1 MNVPTSVKRLISEFD
16 GITPME
22 LEKAVRKFDYVG
34 QQKAVNSI
42 CLMACRHVYRLR
54 NVFLDGVLADE
65 LPDKDNYLL
74 LGPTGSGKTFLID
87 IISRR
92 ILNLPTT
99 VIDITSYSETGYV
112 GQDPVSMLTRLVNA
126 AEGDIDLASVGIVCI
141 DEFDKLA
148 TSKNS
153 AVFSGAGTTK
163 DVSGFGVQ
171 KELLKMLEGAEV
183 DVPLDLTH
191 ASFAQRTTM
200 STDFISF
207 IALGAFSGITRTIKN
222 HERKI
227 GFSAGSGSG
236 GAPVSNDIAYNVSEE
251 QLRKVAIFQDYG
263 IMPELMGRF
272 SRILPFHPLGKDHLK
287 KILIENITKRYH
299 REFDLMKAKMKIDE
313 EVVDKVVADAIEKE
327 TGARGLRSA
336 LFGYIE
342 DACFM
347 LYSKPKKKKRTI
359 ALRLEKSEIKWKL
372 E

>member
-1 MNVPTSVKRLISEFD
+1 MIVPNSVKRLIADFD

-34 QQKAVNSI
+34 QDKAVKSI

-54 NVFLDGVLADE
+54 NVFLDGIAAEE

-87 IISRR
+87 IIFRR
-92 ILNLPTT
+92 ILKLPTT

-112 GQDPVSMLTRLVNA
+112 GQDPVSMLTRLVHA

-183 DVPLDLTH
+183 DVPMDLTH
-191 ASFAQRTTM
+191 ASFAQRSTM
-200 STDFISF
+200 STEFISF
-207 IALGAFSGITRTIKN
+207 LALGAFSGITRTIKN

-227 GFSAGSGSG
+227 GFSKGKGSAAVG
-236 GAPVSNDIAYNVSEE
+236 NEIAYNVSEE

-287 KILIENITKRYH
+287 KILIENISKRYSS
-299 REFDLMKAKMKIDE
+299 ELELMNAKMKIDE
-313 EVVDKVVADAIEKE
+313 AVVDKVVEEAITKE

-336 LFGYIE
+336 LFAYVE
-342 DACFM
+342 DAFFM
-347 LYSKPKKKKRTI
+347 LYSKPKKKKRNI
-359 ALRLEKSEIKWKL
+359 ALRLEEGEIKWKL